1 MQVEKDAYALTVDD
15 IASLLSESES
25 SDIEA
30 PSYSSLESADK
41 TVTISDEEKDDDHE
55 VLDEQSDVVDSAR
68 SHFDSISVSW
78 QCYNNLLLQVDVA
91 TE

>member
-15 IASLLSESES
+15 IANLLSESES

-30 PSYSSLESADK
+30 PSYSSLESADE
-41 TVTISDEEKDDDHE
+41 TVGISDEEKDDDHE
-55 VLDEQSDVVDSAR
+55 ALDEQPDVLDSTR
-68 SHFDSISVSW
+68 SQLHSISVSW
-78 QCYNNLLLQVDVA
+78 QCCNNCLLYVYVA